1 MGKKSLR
8 LLFLSLPLSV
18 LYAQTPAPN
27 PAAVPAYIVGPL
39 TEYSAAQPDTTD
51 AMRYRRGERY
61 NIPDP
66 TVPELGETSEPIELQ
81 SETHFRRDPLPF
93 DNSDAVVVGTV
104 RAGQAYL
111 SNDKRRLYSEFKV
124 ELHDV
129 IKSPTRISWPAI
141 PLMSNVK
148 GVKSGS
154 LWKSFGSRGD
164 SEFNAANCKP
174 LSSFP
179 EIQLCYPRLCTH
191 DRI

>member
-18 LYAQTPAPN
+18 LYAQTPTPN

-124 ELHDV
+124 ELQDV
-129 IKSPTRISWPAI
+129 IKSPTGPY
-141 PLMSNVK
+141 LMA
-148 GVKSGS
+148 
-154 LWKSFGSRGD
+154 GD
-164 SEFNAANCKP
+164 SIDVQREGGKVGLP
-174 LSSFP
+174 LEKFWFARRQR
-179 EIQLCYPRLCTH
+179 IQCRKLQAV
-191 DRI
+191 IFFS